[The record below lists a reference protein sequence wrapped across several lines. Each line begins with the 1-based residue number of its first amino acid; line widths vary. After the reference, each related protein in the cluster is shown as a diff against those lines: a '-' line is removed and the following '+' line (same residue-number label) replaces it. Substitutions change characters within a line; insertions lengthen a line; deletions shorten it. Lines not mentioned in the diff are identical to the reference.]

1 MMYHR
6 INLDAK
12 WEKLLQ
18 VECYN
23 DYYISGK
30 SSDFQFIPTNKT
42 SIILKNY
49 KLFLKESRHGFIVY
63 CNKNAFIRIVNHKKG
78 KIKKL
83 TFLVKNKN
91 NYLWN
96 HTDLS
101 FEDNNKV
108 NYLTN
113 NLKNIVGDKILLHKN
128 EFLDGKGKVRLLNG
142 FQSIKMDDLNDKI
155 EVLTDKN
162 EKINE
167 KFWLEKRGDSKYIKL
182 RELKEG
188 KYSLRHGKHSQ
199 DFYVLDYIAEPIWGI
214 LDLYLTD
221 IPKELSLLQKEDINY
236 REYCISLK
244 ARSTFWKYFILSQ
257 DKNIELKVDDAKISY
272 NGEPIE
278 FSKPIKVSLSN
289 GAIAYAIESKFPL
302 ELKEP
307 TTVTDK
313 LELKLKKNNK
323 WLKKTLRIPKP
334 DIKIVKP
341 DKEANKIYST
351 TYIYV

>member
-1 MMYHR
+1 MMFHR

-12 WEKLLQ
+12 WDKLFQ

-23 DYYISGK
+23 DYYINGK
-30 SSDFQFIPTNKT
+30 SGDFQFIPTNKT
-42 SIILKNY
+42 SILLKNY
-49 KLFLKESRHGFIVY
+49 RLYLKEGKFGFIVY
-63 CNKNAFIRIVNHKKG
+63 CDKVGFSRIINHKKG

-96 HTDLS
+96 YTDLS
-101 FEDNNKV
+101 FEENNKV

-113 NLKNIVGDKILLHKN
+113 NIKNIVDHKLLLHQKK
-128 EFLDGKGKVRLLNG
+128 FLDGKGKVRLLNG
-142 FQSIKMDDLNDKI
+142 FQTIRMDDLNEKSQ
-155 EVLTDKN
+155 VLTDKN
-162 EKINE
+162 EKIN
-167 KFWLEKRGDSKYIKL
+167 KKIWLEERGNSKYIKL
-182 RELKEG
+182 REFKEG
-188 KYSLRHGKHSQ
+188 KYSLRHGKDSQ
-199 DFYVLDYIAEPIWGI
+199 EFYVLDYIAEPIWGI
-214 LDLYLTD
+214 LDIYLTD
-221 IPKELSLLQKEDINY
+221 MPKELSLLQKEQINF
-236 REYCISLK
+236 REYCICLT

-257 DKNIELKVDDAKISY
+257 DKNTELKVDDAKISY
-272 NGEPIE
+272 NGKPIE
-278 FSKPIKVSLSN
+278 FSKPKKVSLSN
-289 GAIAYAIESKFPL
+289 GALAYCIESIIPL
-302 ELKEP
+302 GLKEP

-341 DKEANKIYST
+341 DRKANKIYST

>member
-1 MMYHR
+1 MLHR

-12 WEKLLQ
+12 WEKLFR

-23 DYYISGK
+23 DYYNSGK
-30 SSDFQFIPTNKT
+30 TADFSFIPTNKT

-49 KLFLKESRHGFIVY
+49 KLFLKEDQYGMTMF
-63 CNKNAFIRIVNHKKG
+63 CNKSAFLRIINHKKG
-78 KIKKL
+78 KVKKL

-101 FEDNNKV
+101 FEENNKV

-113 NLKNIVGDKILLHKN
+113 NLKSIDGAKLLLHKKK
-128 EFLDGKGKVRLLNG
+128 FLDGKGKVRLLNG
-142 FQSIKMDDLNDKI
+142 FQTIKMTDVKVKS
-155 EVLTDKN
+155 EVLNDKN
-162 EKINE
+162 EKIDKNI
-167 KFWLEKRGDSKYIKL
+167 WLDERGDTKYIRL
-182 RELKEG
+182 REFKEG
-188 KYSLRHGKHSQ
+188 KYTLMQGNNAQ
-199 DFYVLDYIAEPIWGI
+199 EFYVLDYIAEPIWGI

-221 IPKELSLLQKEDINY
+221 IPKELSLLQKDEISY
-236 REYCISLK
+236 KEYSLSLT
-244 ARSTFWKYFILSQ
+244 ARSTYWKYYIVSQ

-278 FSKPIKVSLSN
+278 FSKPKKVSLSN
-289 GAIAYAIESKFPL
+289 GALAFIIESKQPIG
-302 ELKEP
+302 LKEP

-313 LELKLKKNNK
+313 LELRLKKNNK
-323 WLKKTLRIPKP
+323 WLNKTLRIPKP
-334 DIKIVKP
+334 GIKVIKP
-341 DKEANKIYST
+341 DKETNKIYST